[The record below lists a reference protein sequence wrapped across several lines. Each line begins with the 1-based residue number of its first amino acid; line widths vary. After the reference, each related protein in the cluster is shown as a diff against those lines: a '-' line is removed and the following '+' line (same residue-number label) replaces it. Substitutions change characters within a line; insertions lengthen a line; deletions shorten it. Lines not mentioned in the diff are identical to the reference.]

1 MTKERAIEN
10 IRILGDNFAL
20 SMSILGKPINETSS
34 LMNGLAAYHMLELK
48 GMYEWLDESVNL
60 IVGIAF
66 EEAKQITLT
75 PDSGN

>member
-1 MTKERAIEN
+1 MNTERAIEN

-20 SMSILGKPINETSS
+20 SMEEIGKPINENSS

-48 GMYEWLDESVNL
+48 GLYQWLDESVDL

-66 EEAKQITLT
+66 DEAKKTI
-75 PDSGN
+75 NA